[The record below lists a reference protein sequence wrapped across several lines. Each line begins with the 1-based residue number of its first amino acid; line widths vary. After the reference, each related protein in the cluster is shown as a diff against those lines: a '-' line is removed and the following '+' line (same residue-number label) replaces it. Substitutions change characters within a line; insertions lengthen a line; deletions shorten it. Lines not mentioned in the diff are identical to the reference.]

1 MQHRIRAAGLL
12 VEDNRVLMLNVEDG
26 TGQYWILPG
35 GGLEKGDNSTKEALR
50 REFLEEAG
58 LEVQVGELMCVREF
72 LEPQCERYHAEFFYE
87 IISYQ
92 GETTLDNLHG
102 LNDEAYIKA
111 VEWIDIKA
119 LSGLRL
125 YPEQLKNV
133 LITQL
138 KNRQMSIHL
147 GSYVQGENEQINRL

>member
-12 VEDNRVLMLNVEDG
+12 VEGSRVLMLKVEDD

-35 GGLEKGDNSTKEALR
+35 GGLEEGDNSTKEAVK

-72 LEPQCERYHAEFFYE
+72 LEPQSECYHAEFFYE
-87 IISYQ
+87 IVSYQ
-92 GETTLDNLHG
+92 GELTLENLQG

-111 VEWIDIKA
+111 VAWIEIKA

-125 YPEQLKNV
+125 YPEQLKSS

-138 KNRQMSIHL
+138 NKRQMSIHL
-147 GSYVQGENEQINRL
+147 GSYVQGGDEQINRL